1 MKRFL
6 RGMALLAALAATAA
20 AAAEPRGFRVEAEAG
35 GSLERLSN
43 GRADWRSADLSVM
56 ARNERNQSYYGR
68 ARRTERF
75 DLRDSELQAGTY
87 QPIGAAWGLQLEASA
102 SSTHRVLPRDS
113 VLVQLDRRFEHGWG
127 IQAGYRRSR
136 YTAGGTDLVVGT
148 LERYFSAYRAAYSVY
163 LGRPDGA
170 GFSPSHRL
178 QLGYYYDAERSFV
191 AVSVSSGREVE
202 NVPPDG
208 LLESRVKA
216 ISLFG
221 RHEFAPGWAIRYE
234 LYRQRQGDLYT
245 RRGLALG
252 IRRAF

>member
-1 MKRFL
+1 MRHFL
-6 RGMALLAALAATAA
+6 RGVALLATFAATATAA
-20 AAAEPRGFRVEAEAG
+20 AGPQGFRLEAEAG
-35 GSLERLSN
+35 GSIERLSG

-56 ARNERNQSYYGR
+56 ARNDRKQSYYGR

-87 QPIGAAWGLQLEASA
+87 QPIGAAWGLQLEARA

-113 VLVQLDRRFEHGWG
+113 VFVQLDRRLEHGWG

-136 YTAGGTDLVVGT
+136 YTASGTDLVIGT
-148 LERYFSAYRAAYSVY
+148 VERYFSAYRAAYSVY

-178 QLGYYYDAERSFV
+178 QLGYYYAERSFV
-191 AVSVSSGREVE
+191 AVSVAAGREVE
-202 NVPPDG
+202 NVPPGG
-208 LLESRVKA
+208 LLTSRVNA
-216 ISLFG
+216 VSLSG
-221 RHEFAPGWAIRYE
+221 RHEFAPGWAISYQ